1 MNASVRR
8 PTRLEAVVLGLLV
21 EHPAH
26 GYGLKARLGP
36 GLPRERRIND
46 GVLYPLLARLERLG
60 LASSS
65 ERHDGGRRRRVYAAT
80 AAGEAAFREWL
91 CGDLDEGAGLDH
103 ELFIDHPLVKLLF
116 AGQMTAAEL
125 DAKIAALL
133 AAARQRLAALEAV
146 PVADG
151 DGAGAGV
158 GAAVLAVGRAREEA
172 VIEQLERLRGAS
184 AGRP

>member
-1 MNASVRR
+1 MNSSARR

-21 EHPAH
+21 ERPAH
-26 GYGLKARLGP
+26 GYELKARLGP

-65 ERHDGGRRRRVYAAT
+65 ERHDGGRKRRVYAAT
-80 AAGEAAFREWL
+80 DAGEAAFRDWL
-91 CGDLDEGAGLDH
+91 LGDRDEGAGLDH

-116 AGQMTAAEL
+116 AGEMTAAEL

-133 AAARQRLAALEAV
+133 VSARQRLAALDAV
-146 PVADG
+146 PVAD
-151 DGAGAGV
+151 GAGV

-172 VIEQLERLRGAS
+172 VVEQLERLRGVPT
-184 AGRP
+184 GRP

>member
-1 MNASVRR
+1 MNAQARR
-8 PTRLEAVVLGLLV
+8 PTKLEAVVLGLLV
-21 EHPAH
+21 ERPDH

-46 GVLYPLLARLERLG
+46 GVLYPLLARLERLE

-65 ERHDGGRRRRVYAAT
+65 EHRDGGRRRRVYAAT
-80 AAGEAAFREWL
+80 GAGEVAFRGWL
-91 CGDLDEGAGLDH
+91 RGDRDEGAGLDH

-133 AAARQRLAALEAV
+133 AAARQRLAALDAV

-151 DGAGAGV
+151 DGDGASV

-172 VIEQLERLRGAS
+172 VIEQLEQLRGVPAS
-184 AGRP
+184 RP

>member
-1 MNASVRR
+1 MSAAVRR

-21 EHPAH
+21 ERPAH

-91 CGDLDEGAGLDH
+91 RGDLDEGAGLDH

-125 DAKIAALL
+125 DAKIA
-133 AAARQRLAALEAV
+133 RCWQRRDSGSRRSMRSPSPTAMGPA
-146 PVADG
+146 
-151 DGAGAGV
+151 
-158 GAAVLAVGRAREEA
+158 
-172 VIEQLERLRGAS
+172 QAS
-184 AGRP
+184 APPSSRSGALARRR

>member
-1 MNASVRR
+1 
-8 PTRLEAVVLGLLV
+8 
-21 EHPAH
+21 
-26 GYGLKARLGP
+26 
-36 GLPRERRIND
+36 
-46 GVLYPLLARLERLG
+46 
-60 LASSS
+60 
-65 ERHDGGRRRRVYAAT
+65 
-80 AAGEAAFREWL
+80 
-91 CGDLDEGAGLDH
+91 
-103 ELFIDHPLVKLLF
+103 
-116 AGQMTAAEL
+116 MTAAEL

-133 AAARQRLAALEAV
+133 AAARQRLVALEAV

>member
-21 EHPAH
+21 ERPAH

-65 ERHDGGRRRRVYAAT
+65 ERHDGARKRRVYAAT

-91 CGDLDEGAGLDH
+91 RGDRDEGAGLDH
-103 ELFIDHPLVKLLF
+103 ELFIDHPLIKLSSPARSPPPSSTRRSPRCWQRRGSGSRRSMRF
-116 AGQMTAAEL
+116 PSPTAMAP
-125 DAKIAALL
+125 A
-133 AAARQRLAALEAV
+133 Q
-146 PVADG
+146 
-151 DGAGAGV
+151 
-158 GAAVLAVGRAREEA
+158 
-172 VIEQLERLRGAS
+172 AS
-184 AGRP
+184 APPSSRSGALARRR